1 MEIKVPKSN
10 VILNLPG
17 FSIVKISGLDR
28 VIFELKYMWV
38 LRCAH
43 CKSKRVRKKSSY
55 LREVHHESIGH
66 RRSLLRFKAYKL
78 YCNDCK
84 RYGNQQFPGINKHQR
99 VTERLKK
106 EVFYQHTQGISQKDL
121 STRIKHGK
129 ATIERWY
136 KSVYEKENLELHNQD
151 CPRMLGIDEHFFS
164 RKQGFATTLCDLGK
178 HKIFDIVK
186 GRSEHDLRG
195 YLNQLKGKERVKV
208 VCMDLSST
216 YRSIIKKHFPNAKI
230 VADRFHVIRLI
241 QHQCMMT
248 YRELSDNVKSN
259 RGVLAILR
267 TRPDRL
273 SSPQKTKLAQF
284 LKDNPAIEAIYQF
297 QQQLHQLLMHRA
309 MTAKW
314 CRKSIP
320 QFLGMIDALKKSM
333 FKSLVALGKTLYKWK
348 DEIARMWRFRK
359 SNGITEGFHRKMKL
373 IQRRAYGFR
382 NFENYRIRVRVLCA

>member
-1 MEIKVPKSN
+1 MPRSN
-10 VILNLPG
+10 IILNIPG
-17 FSIVKISGLDR
+17 FSIVKISGKDR
-28 VIFELKYMWV
+28 VLFELKYIWV

-55 LREVHHESIGH
+55 IREVHHESIGN
-66 RRSLLRFKAYKL
+66 RRSLLRFKGYKL

-84 RYGNQQFPGINKHQR
+84 RYGNQRFPGINKHQR

-106 EVFYQHTQGISQKDL
+106 EAFYQHTQGISQKDL
-121 STRIKHGK
+121 SNRLKHGK

-136 KSVYEKENLELHNQD
+136 KSVYETENLELQNQH

-186 GRSEHDLRG
+186 GRRESDLRD
-195 YLNQLKGKERVKV
+195 YLNQLKGKNRVKV

-216 YRSIIKKHFPNAKI
+216 YRALVRKHFPNAKI

-248 YRELSDNVKSN
+248 YRELSDKVKSN
-259 RGVLAILR
+259 RGILALLR

-273 SSPQKTKLAQF
+273 TQHQLIKRNAFLAEH
-284 LKDNPAIEAIYQF
+284 PAIDAIYQF
-297 QQQLHQLLMHRA
+297 QQQLHTLLMHRS
-309 MTAKW
+309 MNKDW
-314 CRKSIP
+314 CRKTIP
-320 QFLGMIDALKKSM
+320 QFLEMMDALKKSP
-333 FKSLVALGKTLYKWK
+333 FKALATLGRTLYLWR

>member
-1 MEIKVPKSN
+1 MPKSN
-10 VILNLPG
+10 VIVNIPG
-17 FSIVKISGLDR
+17 FTIVKVSGLERLLFD
-28 VIFELKYMWV
+28 LKYVWV
-38 LRCAH
+38 IRCAH

-55 LREVHHESIGH
+55 IREVHHESIGH
-66 RRSLLRFKAYKL
+66 RRSVLRFKAYKL
-78 YCNDCK
+78 YCHDCK

-106 EVFYQHTQGISQKDL
+106 EVFHQHTEGISQKDL
-121 STRIKHGK
+121 ARRIKHGK

-136 KSVYEKENLELHNQD
+136 KSVYETENLELHNQL

-186 GRSEHDLRG
+186 GRSEPDLRS
-195 YLNQLKGKERVKV
+195 YLHSLKGKERVQV

-216 YRSIIKKHFPNAKI
+216 YRSLIKKHFPNAKI

-241 QHQCMMT
+241 QHHCMMT
-248 YRELSDNVKSN
+248 YRELSDKVKSN
-259 RGVLAILR
+259 RGVLALLR

-273 SSPQKTKLAQF
+273 SPQQKTKLDSF
-284 LKDNPAIEAIYQF
+284 LKENPAIKAIYQF
-297 QQQLHQLLMHRA
+297 QQRLHELLMHRA
-309 MTAKW
+309 MTARW
-314 CRKSIP
+314 CRKTIP
-320 QFLGMIDALKKSM
+320 QFLDMIDALKKST
-333 FKSLVALGKTLYKWK
+333 FKSLVALGRTLCQWK

-382 NFENYRIRVRVLCA
+382 NFENYRIRVRVLCS

>member
-1 MEIKVPKSN
+1 MPRSN
-10 VILNLPG
+10 SILNLPG
-17 FSIVKISGLDR
+17 FSILKISGIDR
-28 VIFELKYMWV
+28 VVFELKFTWV

-43 CKSKRVRKKSSY
+43 CNSKRVRKKSSY
-55 LREVHHESIGH
+55 IREVHHESMGH

-84 RYGNQQFPGINKHQR
+84 RYGNQRFPGIEKHQR
-99 VTERLKK
+99 STERLKK

-121 STRIKHGK
+121 AKRVKHGK

-136 KSVYEKENLELHNQD
+136 KAVYEKENRELQNKA
-151 CPRMLGIDEHFFS
+151 CPRVLGIDEHFFS
-164 RKQGFATTLCDLGK
+164 RKQGFATTLCNLSN
-178 HKIFDIVK
+178 HTIFDIVK
-186 GRSEHDLRG
+186 GRSESDLRD
-195 YLNQLKGKERVKV
+195 YLASLQGKERVKV

-216 YRSIIKKHFPNAKI
+216 YRSIVKKHFPNAKI

-248 YRELSDNVKSN
+248 YRELSDKVKSN
-259 RGVLAILR
+259 RGILALLR

-273 SSPQKTKLAQF
+273 TPQQLTKRNAFLAEH
-284 LKDNPAIEAIYQF
+284 PAIDAIYQF
-297 QQQLHQLLMHRA
+297 QQQLHALLMHRS
-309 MTAKW
+309 MNKDW
-314 CRKSIP
+314 CRKTIP
-320 QFLGMIDALKKSM
+320 RFLEMMDALKKSP
-333 FKSLVALGKTLYKWK
+333 FKALATLGRTLYLWR

>member
-1 MEIKVPKSN
+1 MEIKVLKSN

-17 FSIVKISGLDR
+17 FSIVKVSGVDR
-28 VIFELKYMWV
+28 ILFELRYIWV

-43 CKSKRVRKKSSY
+43 CNSKCVRKKSSY
-55 LREVHHESIGH
+55 IREVHHESIGH

-84 RYGNQQFPGINKHQR
+84 RYGNQRFPGINKHQR
-99 VTERLKK
+99 ATERLKK
-106 EVFYQHTQGISQKDL
+106 EVFYQHTEGISQKDL
-121 STRIKHGK
+121 AKRIKQGK

-136 KSVYEKENLELHNQD
+136 RSVYETENLELQNQL
-151 CPRMLGIDEHFFS
+151 CPRFLGIDEHFFS
-164 RKQGFATTLCDLGK
+164 RKQGYATTLCDLGK
-178 HKIFDIVK
+178 HRIFDIVK
-186 GRSEHDLRG
+186 GRSEQDLRG
-195 YLNQLKGKERVKV
+195 YLNGLQGKERVKV

-216 YRSIIKKHFPNAKI
+216 YRSLIKKHFPNAKI
-230 VADRFHVIRLI
+230 VADRFHVIRLL

-248 YRELSDNVKSN
+248 YRELSDKVKSN
-259 RGVLAILR
+259 RGILAVLR
-267 TRPDRL
+267 TK
-273 SSPQKTKLAQF
+273 PQNLNSKQAAKKNQF
-284 LKDNPAIEAIYQF
+284 LAENPAIDAIYQF
-297 QQQLHQLLMHRA
+297 QQQLHELLMHRA

-314 CRKSIP
+314 CRKTIP
-320 QFLGMIDALKKSM
+320 HFLEMIDALKKSA
-333 FKSLVALGKTLYKWK
+333 FKSLAALGRTLYLWK